1 MDKAQATIDR
11 LSQPITLATLAIAF
25 WPLWGWYVARTMD
38 KSDEPWG
45 ICALIT
51 AAALLLKE
59 HFWKPQA
66 TQEPAAKLFDLAG
79 IGALLLY
86 IGTYHWAPSLAQSV
100 LAVLALWSLVVVRVH
115 NPSSTGMLGLLMLS
129 LPVIPSLN
137 FFAGYPLRLIV
148 TYGVCVLLNALGLP
162 AVQESTMIKVN
173 NELIAVDA
181 PCSGISMLWAEAYVV
196 ALCACLFRFSFTK
209 TSLLSIIGLGLVL
222 VGNTIRAT
230 ALSVSSQLDWKSIA
244 HAPGDLEAQIHIGVG
259 LLIFCAVAVATMLA
273 AQRIAAKN
281 AGLSVA
287 GPHCMR
293 PVPESDVPLDAAES
307 REPGSPAGAAPNEH
321 KCAQNAT
328 TTAKSLRKNTILVMA
343 LAGIAALAPLAF
355 HHDSKAAPDN
365 HVTWPTTINGH
376 TLRPVASP
384 SEEQAFA
391 AEFPGNMKRF
401 SDGKRAYFVRVVNRE
416 TRQLHPSSDCFR
428 GLGYT
433 TEPKPLV
440 VMEDGSTWGCFEAT
454 KADTKLRILE
464 RIYDDHGQSWTDV
477 SQWYWS
483 AAFGRTKGPWFDI
496 TIAQPI

>member
-11 LSQPITLATLAIAF
+11 LSQPLTLAALAVAF

-45 ICALIT
+45 ICALLT
-51 AAALLLKE
+51 VAAILLKE
-59 HFWKPQA
+59 HFSKP
-66 TQEPAAKLFDLAG
+66 PAPQKPVTRLFDLAG

-86 IGTYHWAPSLAQSV
+86 ISTYHFAPSLAQSV
-100 LAVLALWSLVVVRVH
+100 LAVLALWCLVVVRMQI
-115 NPSSTGMLGLLMLS
+115 PSLTGLLGLLLLS

-148 TYGVCVLLNALGLP
+148 TYGVCALLNALGLP

-209 TSLLSIIGLGLVL
+209 TSLLSFIGLGLVL

-230 ALSVSSQLDWKSIA
+230 ALSVSSQLDWKSIV

-259 LLIFCAVAVATMLA
+259 LLIFCAVAIATMLA
-273 AQRIAAKN
+273 AQRIAESAVPVD
-281 AGLSVA
+281 AA
-287 GPHCMR
+287 GP
-293 PVPESDVPLDAAES
+293 
-307 REPGSPAGAAPNEH
+307 RERRLPAGSAPNEH
-321 KCAQNAT
+321 QCAQNAT
-328 TTAKSLRKNTILVMA
+328 TTATSPKKNTILVMA

-376 TLRPVASP
+376 TLRAVASP
-384 SEEQAFA
+384 SEENAFA

-401 SDGKRAYFVRVVNRE
+401 SDGTRAYFVRVVNRE

-440 VMEDGSTWGCFEAT
+440 VMEDGSRWGCFEAT